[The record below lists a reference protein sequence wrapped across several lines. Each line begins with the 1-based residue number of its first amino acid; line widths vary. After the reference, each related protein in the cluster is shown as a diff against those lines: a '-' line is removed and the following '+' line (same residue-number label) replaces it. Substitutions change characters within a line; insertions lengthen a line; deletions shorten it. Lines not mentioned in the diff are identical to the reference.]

1 MGGAHQEVDGEAWVR
16 GYFGVGVEGISK
28 AMNVGSLLRTAHAF
42 GAGFM
47 FTVAAAYAPREG
59 NRADTSAAEAEVPL
73 YHFPDV
79 ASLLLPRGCRLVGVE
94 IRDDAI
100 ALPSFRHPRT
110 AAYVFGRERGELTP
124 AMIERC
130 EFIVRIPSRFAL
142 NVGIA
147 GAIVLY
153 DRLISL
159 GRFPRRPETPGG
171 PREMLP
177 PPVFGPPRFRRK
189 GPDKP

>member
-1 MGGAHQEVDGEAWVR
+1 MR
-16 GYFGVGVEGISK
+16 GYFGVGIEGVSK

-47 FTVAAAYAPREG
+47 FTVAAAYATREG
-59 NRADTSAAEAEVPL
+59 GKADTSAAEAQVPL
-73 YHFPDV
+73 YHFADV
-79 ASLLLPRGCRLVGVE
+79 ASLLLPLGCQLVGVE

-100 ALPSFRHPRT
+100 ELPSFRHPRT

-124 AMIERC
+124 AMVERC
-130 EFIVRIPSRFAL
+130 AFIVRVPTRFAL

-159 GRFPRRPETPGG
+159 GRFPRRPESPGG
-171 PREMLP
+171 PCEPLP
-177 PPVFGPPRFRRK
+177 PPVFGPPRFRKRR
-189 GPDKP
+189 PDAG

>member
-1 MGGAHQEVDGEAWVR
+1 MR
-16 GYFGVGVEGISK
+16 GFFGVGVEGISK

-42 GAGFM
+42 GASFM
-47 FTVAAAYAPREG
+47 FTVAAAYSPREG
-59 NRADTSAAEAEVPL
+59 GRVDTSAAEAEVPL
-73 YHFPDV
+73 YHFADV
-79 ASLLLPRGCRLVGVE
+79 DALLLPRGCQMVGVE
-94 IRDDAI
+94 IRDDAV
-100 ALPSFRHPRT
+100 ALPSFRHPRA

-130 EFIVRIPSRFAL
+130 QYIVRIPTRFAL

-171 PREMLP
+171 PREALP
-177 PPVFGPPRFRRK
+177 LPVFGPPRFRKREPEL
-189 GPDKP
+189 G

>member
-1 MGGAHQEVDGEAWVR
+1 MR
-16 GYFGVGVEGISK
+16 GYFGIGVEGISK
-28 AMNVGSLLRTAHAF
+28 ALNVGSLLRTAHAF

-47 FTVAAAYAPREG
+47 FTVAAAYSPREG
-59 NRADTSAAEAEVPL
+59 GKADTSAAEAEVPL

-94 IRDDAI
+94 IRDDAV

-110 AAYVFGRERGELTP
+110 AAYVFGGERGGLTP

-130 EFIVRIPSRFAL
+130 EFIVRIPSRFAF

-159 GRFPRRPETPGG
+159 GRVPRRPETAGG
-171 PREMLP
+171 PREPLP
-177 PPVFGPPRFRRK
+177 PPVFGPPRFRK
-189 GPDKP
+189 KPPDNT

>member
-1 MGGAHQEVDGEAWVR
+1 MR

-47 FTVAAAYAPREG
+47 FTVAAAYPTREG
-59 NRADTSAAEAEVPL
+59 GKADTSAAEAEIPL

-110 AAYVFGRERGELTP
+110 AAYVFGRERGALTP
-124 AMIERC
+124 AMVERC
-130 EFIVRIPSRFAL
+130 AFIVRIPSRFAL

-153 DRLISL
+153 DRLISQ
-159 GRFPRRPETPGG
+159 GRFPRRPETAGG
-171 PREMLP
+171 PREPLP
-177 PPVFGPPRFRRK
+177 PAVFGPPRFRTK
-189 GPDKP
+189 TPDRT